1 MPKALQHLRRGHVS
15 FSLLLNGELGQLA
28 LLVAANVIVA
38 TIAWYV
44 VEFFL

>member
-1 MPKALQHLRRGHVS
+1 MPKALQHLRRGHLN
-15 FSLLLNGELGQLA
+15 FSLPLNVELGQLA
-28 LLVAANVIVA
+28 LLIAANVIVA